1 MDVSAIISHLNGKDQ
16 QRAKNV
22 TSPLQSLYCKPNE
35 PNEIDKK
42 NCSDCVPSKSSA
54 TNEVVVEPKKRAMIS
69 KHSFRAFYT
78 YIYLA
83 LKIVMIH
90 APYSSCLNLNE
101 LFMVMFSD
109 SDIPWNFKISVTKV
123 SYMIVYGIAK

>member
-35 PNEIDKK
+35 SNEIDKK

-54 TNEVVVEPKKRAMIS
+54 TNDAAKILMKEL
-69 KHSFRAFYT
+69 
-78 YIYLA
+78 YLQDTWT
-83 LKIVMIH
+83 
-90 APYSSCLNLNE
+90 PD
-101 LFMVMFSD
+101 LFFVQRSMPCPV
-109 SDIPWNFKISVTKV
+109 K
-123 SYMIVYGIAK
+123 